1 MGDNI
6 FDGVNTELIF
16 EHAIENLNKHNLST
30 IFGTRI
36 NNPER
41 YGVVEFDEMNNPV
54 KIIEKPVNYVSDI
67 AVTGLYFYTNDV
79 VSNVRTLKPSNRGE
93 M

>member
-1 MGDNI
+1 
-6 FDGVNTELIF
+6 
-16 EHAIENLNKHNLST
+16 
-30 IFGTRI
+30 
-36 NNPER
+36 
-41 YGVVEFDEMNNPV
+41 MNNPV

-93 M
+93 LEITDLNNLYLAQKLNIELLEAILCGLIPAHMTHYLKLPTILK